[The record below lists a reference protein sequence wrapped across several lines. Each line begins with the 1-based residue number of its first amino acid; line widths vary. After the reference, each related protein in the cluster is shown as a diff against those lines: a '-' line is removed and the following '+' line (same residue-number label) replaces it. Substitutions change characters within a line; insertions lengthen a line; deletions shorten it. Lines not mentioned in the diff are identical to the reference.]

1 MCGIIGYVGPRKV
14 VPVIIEGLR
23 KLEYRGYDSAGMAIL
38 EKGELV
44 VVKKRGKLKALEDAI
59 KGNEYTAT
67 TGMGHTRWATHG
79 RVEDRNAHP
88 HLDCKGTIA
97 VIHNGIIEN
106 YQVLRDDLIQRGH
119 VFVSE
124 TDTEVISHLM
134 EEQIDAGADL
144 LDAARKTALQLDG
157 AFAFLVLAK
166 AFPGRIVAIRKLS
179 PLVLGVGDGE
189 MILGSD
195 TPALLEYTHRIIP
208 LHDGDVVE
216 INEQG
221 YAFYSLEDGHA
232 FDRTPMTVQWNASAA
247 EKQGYKHF
255 MLKEIH
261 EQPVVIRDTLYGR
274 IDMDSGHV
282 ELEEFQSQPV
292 PDRISIVAAGTSY
305 HASRVGKYLLEEM
318 ARIPTEVSFSSE
330 YRYQRP
336 IVRPGTMGIAVTQS
350 GETIDTLAA
359 LRLQRSLGAK
369 VVAITNRPESTVS
382 RESDVTFV
390 TQAGLEIG
398 VAATK

>member
-44 VVKKRGKLKALEDAI
+44 VVKKRGKLKALEEAI
-59 KGNEYTAT
+59 EGNEYIAT
-67 TGMGHTRWATHG
+67 TGIGHTRWATHG

-88 HLDCKGTIA
+88 HVDCKGTIA

-106 YQVLRDDLIQRGH
+106 YQVLRDDLIQKGH

-124 TDTEVISHLM
+124 TDTEVIAHLM
-134 EEQIDAGADL
+134 EEEIDAGADL

-166 AFPGRIVAIRKLS
+166 AFPGRIVAVRRLS

-232 FDRTPMTVQWNASAA
+232 FDRTPMTCLLYTSDAA
-247 EKQGYKHF
+247 DDLLCVDLGGRRIIKKKKKKIQYKQTA
-255 MLKEIH
+255 
-261 EQPVVIRDTLYGR
+261 Q
-274 IDMDSGHV
+274 
-282 ELEEFQSQPV
+282 
-292 PDRISIVAAGTSY
+292 
-305 HASRVGKYLLEEM
+305 
-318 ARIPTEVSFSSE
+318 
-330 YRYQRP
+330 
-336 IVRPGTMGIAVTQS
+336 
-350 GETIDTLAA
+350 
-359 LRLQRSLGAK
+359 
-369 VVAITNRPESTVS
+369 
-382 RESDVTFV
+382 
-390 TQAGLEIG
+390 
-398 VAATK
+398 